1 MSSPYFLFLILDV
14 FIPLYF
20 LQYSCFYIL
29 CYILWST
36 RFQTCSRVTRSDYLP
51 RLISFAAGLFAYSHM
66 DFDVDR
72 NTNDTGDPSL
82 AEMAIKALRILA
94 NNPEGYFLF
103 VEGKSEVTTSERKSH
118 LQLCTWR
125 RKE

>member
-1 MSSPYFLFLILDV
+1 MFQFLYSLRFLTFVHKVPNLVPCNSIR
-14 FIPLYF
+14 P
-20 LQYSCFYIL
+20 
-29 CYILWST
+29 
-36 RFQTCSRVTRSDYLP
+36 YLP
-51 RLISFAAGLFAYSHM
+51 RLIFSVAGLFAYSHM
-66 DFDVDR
+66 DFDVER

-118 LQLCTWR
+118 L
-125 RKE
+125 